1 MSVIQCFS
9 LFLSRDKLT
18 LKTDAPDGIEQ
29 GGKKYEKES
38 KEENFVNCSRSF
50 SIRISNLLYGNGRIC
65 HWLFTRLQF
74 R

>member
-29 GGKKYEKES
+29 GRNEHEKNAIMFGS
-38 KEENFVNCSRSF
+38 NCWNS
-50 SIRISNLLYGNGRIC
+50 GRINGS
-65 HWLFTRLQF
+65 QF
-74 R
+74 LYLSNK